1 MSESQ
6 STPEIIVAS
15 TPSTIRKKR
24 RSETDILVA
33 EQYAQEED
41 HRLSQT
47 LSEIAENEDRS
58 EERRREAERRLNRYD
73 FINSG
78 YLLTVT
84 GGIMFL
90 TGSFLLPA
98 SMTLYRDFL
107 TRGSGM
113 WSRKPYSEWTR
124 LQTCC
129 PRLFCK
135 WINSTELTRCA
146 AF

>member
-1 MSESQ
+1 MAASAELDTTSESQ

-58 EERRREAERRLNRYD
+58 EERRREAERRLNREHD
-73 FINSG
+73 I
-78 YLLTVT
+78 VQR
-84 GGIMFL
+84 FL
-90 TGSFLLPA
+90 DQGFRYVEPETIQRVDEAADMQPEA
-98 SMTLYRDFL
+98 V
-107 TRGSGM
+107 
-113 WSRKPYSEWTR
+113 
-124 LQTCC
+124 LQMDKLNRVD
-129 PRLFCK
+129 PLRSIL
-135 WINSTELTRCA
+135 I
-146 AF
+146 